1 MEQKEL
7 RAQIRAEHG
16 EVVFATLP
24 RVGLIAVGKVT
35 QKQYLPFADAVLSR
49 GESTTTA
56 KEQLVIDA
64 LRYPSNKGDRRKVR
78 DVLRLMPGLAIQLS
92 GAIEALT
99 AGDFTDRP
107 EIEPEK
113 VAELDSKHDLGWKGI
128 SVDGIGTII
137 LATNETA
144 GSLARVAI
152 DALREDQDGLAEKIQ
167 SAILAFVSEPS
178 REVVETLLEDR
189 SPLLFTLWRHCQEL
203 AGIGALELGKD

>member
-16 EVVFATLP
+16 EVVFATIP

-35 QKQYLPFADAVLSR
+35 KKQYFPFADAVLSR
-49 GESTTTA
+49 AESTTTA
-56 KEQLVIDA
+56 KEQLVIDS
-64 LRYPSNKGDRRKVR
+64 LRYPSDKGERRKVR
-78 DVLRLMPGLAIQLS
+78 EVFRLMPGIAIQLTV
-92 GAIEALT
+92 AVEALT
-99 AGDFTDRP
+99 AGNFTDRL
-107 EIEPEK
+107 ELEPER
-113 VAELDSKHDLGWKGI
+113 VAELDAQHDLGWKGI

-167 SAILAFVSEPS
+167 SAILAFVAEPS
-178 REVVETLLEDR
+178 RETIETLLEDR
-189 SPLLFTLWRHCQEL
+189 PPLMFTLWRHCQEL